1 MQEIFEEIIRKC
13 NEKRITYL
21 GIGQSIPYGT
31 EMIRLSDVWDIVWDA
46 AVKHSEGRK
55 EG

>member
-13 NEKRITYL
+13 NEKR
-21 GIGQSIPYGT
+21 IPYGT